1 MRRGRT
7 RRNGGTCTSCIRG
20 GKRSKRSC
28 KRTSRRNG
36 GYTSAA
42 TYAEH
47 VNGPLSVQ
55 MRNSLETTGLNGA
68 SPSTRSVGLQGQN
81 VGLAKGG
88 RRRRHH

>member
-1 MRRGRT
+1 MRRSRT
-7 RRNGGTCTSCIRG
+7 RRNGGTCTSCIHG
-20 GKRSKRSC
+20 GKRSRHS
-28 KRTSRRNG
+28 RSRRNG